1 MPDDNIKMMAAV
13 TTGNG
18 GYDKLEYRAGW
29 CQTNANQS
37 LQGQ

>member
-1 MPDDNIKMMAAV
+1 ML
-13 TTGNG
+13 TETLGNPHDPPG
-18 GYDKLEYRAGW
+18 GW